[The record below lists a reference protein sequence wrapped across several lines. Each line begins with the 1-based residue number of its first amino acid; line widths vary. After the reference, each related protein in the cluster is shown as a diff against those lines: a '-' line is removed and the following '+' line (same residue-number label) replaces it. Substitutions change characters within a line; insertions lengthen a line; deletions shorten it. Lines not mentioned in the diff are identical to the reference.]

1 MSKTFGHDLRNLVK
15 KTVRAVLL
23 NLLST
28 RGYSFLSDFL
38 CELQQYFFVHRNI
51 KKKKKISTSKY

>member
-15 KTVRAVLL
+15 KTFRAVLL

-51 KKKKKISTSKY
+51 KKIIIN